1 MQGFF
6 GATFYPPR
14 VVAAIMAVALVITG
28 IGLLTPVSPA
38 LVHAQAVNP
47 PATQPASVVFTRDVA
62 PILYANCVS
71 CHHTGEAGPFPL
83 VTYQDARKHAGLIAQ
98 VTQSKQMPP
107 WKAQPG
113 YGHFKNERILS
124 EQDVA
129 TLAKWADEK
138 APEGDPSLAPPL
150 PEFANEGEWQLGK
163 PDLVVQMSQ
172 PFTVYAS
179 GPDVFR
185 CFIVPLNLNQDEFV
199 TAVEFRPSNHRVVH
213 HALLFLDDR
222 GLARTAQTNWTTA
235 HPEDKQIGYNHFGGP
250 GFTPTGG
257 LGGWAP
263 GATPSFLPDGVARYL
278 AAGSDLVI
286 QTHFHPTGKPETEQS
301 SIAIYFAKTRPTRIL
316 APLLLGNRH
325 LDIPHGEKD
334 YVVTDTMQVPANL
347 SIIGITPH
355 AHLICRQM
363 DVWATLPQST
373 NPSTTAPVDSA
384 SRPEKIPLIR
394 INDWD
399 FNWQGQYR
407 YAEPLHLPKGATL
420 HMRYVY
426 DNSDDNERNPNNP
439 PARIRFGEQ
448 TTDEMAFCFLE
459 VIPDNPLDAPAIRR
473 ARLFHAL
480 SLR

>member
-1 MQGFF
+1 
-6 GATFYPPR
+6 
-14 VVAAIMAVALVITG
+14 
-28 IGLLTPVSPA
+28 
-38 LVHAQAVNP
+38 
-47 PATQPASVVFTRDVA
+47 VA

-71 CHHTGEAGPFPL
+71 CHHAGEAGPFPL
-83 VTYQDARKHAGLIAQ
+83 VTYEDAKKHAGLIAQ
-98 VTQSKQMPP
+98 VTQSKLMPP
-107 WKAQPG
+107 WKAESG
-113 YGHFKNERILS
+113 YGHFKNERQLS
-124 EQDVA
+124 DA
-129 TLAKWADEK
+129 DIAKLANWASAK
-138 APEGDPSLAPPL
+138 APEGDPSLLPSV
-150 PEFANEGEWQLGK
+150 PEFASEGEWQLGK
-163 PDLVVQMSQ
+163 PDLVVQVPQ
-172 PFTVYAS
+172 AFTVYAS
-179 GPDVFR
+179 GPDLFR
-185 CFIVPLNLNQDEFV
+185 CFIVPLNLKQDEFV
-199 TAVEFRPSNHRVVH
+199 TAVEFRPSNRRVVH

-222 GLARTAQTNWTTA
+222 SLARTAQNRWNTD

-301 SIAIYFAKTRPTRIL
+301 SVGIYFAKSRPTHIL

-325 LDIPHGEKD
+325 IDIPAGQKD
-334 YVVTDTMQVPANL
+334 YVVTDTLQVPANL
-347 SIIGITPH
+347 SVIGITPH

-363 DVWATLPQST
+363 DVWATLPPADNSA
-373 NPSTTAPVDSA
+373 TAAPAPGA
-384 SRPEKIPLIR
+384 SPDPTGKVPLIR

-420 HMRYVY
+420 HMRYTY
-426 DNSDDNERNPNNP
+426 DNSDDNERNPNTP

-473 ARLFHAL
+473 ARLLHAS